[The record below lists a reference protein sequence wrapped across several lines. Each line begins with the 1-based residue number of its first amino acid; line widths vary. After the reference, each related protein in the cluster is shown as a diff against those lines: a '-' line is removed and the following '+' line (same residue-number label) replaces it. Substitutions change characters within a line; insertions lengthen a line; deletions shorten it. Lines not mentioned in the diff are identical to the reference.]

1 MLPFND
7 IFENMRQGIVL
18 LDANLRVTFFNTRAS
33 EILESYEGAIY
44 QGMSVDALKIPGD
57 SCPKGN
63 GLDGWWEQLVS
74 AGRQPSQFGLSNGRI
89 VALTL
94 FQSKSGKWVLTCDDV
109 SQLARVEGDLAEQNR
124 RFDAALN
131 NMPHGLCMF
140 DGAQKLILCNAAY
153 AQMYNLPAWLTQ
165 PGTLLDDILEYRSS
179 TGTGPASKATYFD
192 VVIEA
197 VATGSAASQNISLM
211 DGRIIEISHNP
222 MAKGGYVATHED
234 VTKTVRTSEELLH
247 RRNTLEVTVK
257 LRTAEIERQA
267 QELERLLD
275 HERNIN
281 ELQRQFVA
289 MASHEFRTPLTIIDA
304 AAQRLLRRKAAME
317 PEFLAEKV
325 EQIRSSVSR
334 IVDLMESILS
344 AGRLDN
350 GVVEI
355 RFDNC
360 ALKDLIQQ
368 CCERQATIT
377 RSHQFLLDL
386 DRLPECIEAD
396 HPTLEQVFTNLLSNA
411 AKYAP
416 LAPNIHVVGWQ
427 ELDNVKIAIRDNG
440 IGIDAEDLP
449 QMFRRYFR
457 ARTST
462 GIAGTGIGLNLV
474 KQIVELHHGSIEV
487 TSEKGLGS
495 TFTVTLPTGRRT
507 EISNPGCTAAA

>member
-1 MLPFND
+1 MLPFDD

-18 LDANLRVTFFNTRAS
+18 LDANLRVTFFNTRAA
-33 EILESYEGAIY
+33 EILESYEGAIC
-44 QGMSVDALKIPGD
+44 QGMAVDALRIPSD
-57 SCPKGN
+57 TCPKGN
-63 GLDGWWEQLVS
+63 GLDGWWGQLLS
-74 AGRQPSQFGLSNGRI
+74 AGQQPSQFALSNGRT

-109 SQLARVEGDLAEQNR
+109 SKLARVEGDLAEQNH

-140 DGAQKLILCNAAY
+140 DGAKKLILCNAAY
-153 AQMYNLPAWLTQ
+153 AQMYDLPARLTQ

-179 TGTGPASKATYFD
+179 MGTGPVSKATYFD

-197 VATGSAASQNISLM
+197 VATGSAASQNVSLM

-234 VTKTVRTSEELLH
+234 VTKTVRTSEELLQ
-247 RRNTLEVTVK
+247 RRDTLEVTVK
-257 LRTAEIERQA
+257 LRTEEIERQA

-304 AAQRLLRRKAAME
+304 AAQRLLRRKAAIE
-317 PEFLAEKV
+317 PGFLAEKV

-350 GVVEI
+350 GVIEI
-355 RFDNC
+355 RFKNC
-360 ALKDLIQQ
+360 ALKNLIQR

-386 DRLPECIEAD
+386 DQLPECIEAD

-411 AKYAP
+411 VKYAP

-427 ELDNVKIAIRDNG
+427 ELGSVKIAIRDNG

-487 TSEKGLGS
+487 TSKKGLGS
-495 TFTVTLPTGRRT
+495 TFTVTLPIKPPIET
-507 EISNPGCTAAA
+507 SNPGCTAAA